1 MIKITFEVSEDLIR
15 ENATPETA
23 VAKLM
28 AADGEH
34 ATKALFDMLAFIQL
48 DKLLEQGKTDFV
60 VTTDKLDDKSRQ
72 LYDATIGEICVLAAF
87 SETDKEG
94 EPAE

>member
-15 ENATPETA
+15 ENANPETA
-23 VAKLM
+23 TAKIT
-28 AADGEH
+28 AADGQN
-34 ATKALFDMLAFIQL
+34 AARALFDMMAFMQL
-48 DKLLEQGKTDFV
+48 NNLLEQGKTDFV
-60 VTTDKLDDKSRQ
+60 VTTDKLDEKSLK
-72 LYDATIGEICVLAAF
+72 LYDASIGEICVLAAF

>member
-15 ENATPETA
+15 ENANPETA
-23 VAKLM
+23 IAKM
-28 AADGEH
+28 TAADGQN
-34 ATKALFDMLAFIQL
+34 AARALFNMMAVMQL
-48 DKLLEQGKTDFV
+48 NNLLKQGKTDFV
-60 VTTDKLDDKSRQ
+60 VTTDKLDEKS
-72 LYDATIGEICVLAAF
+72 LKIYDAAIGEICVLAAF